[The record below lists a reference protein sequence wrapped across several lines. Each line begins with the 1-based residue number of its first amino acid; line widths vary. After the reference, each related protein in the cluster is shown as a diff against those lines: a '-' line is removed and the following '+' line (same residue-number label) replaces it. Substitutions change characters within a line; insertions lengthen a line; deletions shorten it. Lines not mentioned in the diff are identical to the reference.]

1 MNDECADAR
10 TDCSDVLAEVY
21 LLLDHECQE
30 EHAAELR
37 RHLDGCPD
45 CLEQYGISEGLKQLL
60 ARKCGGDHA
69 PEDLKERLR
78 AKIRESYLQ
87 AEKGERTTG
96 DEATVEVRE
105 D

>member
-1 MNDECADAR
+1 MSDECADAR
-10 TDCSDVLAEVY
+10 PNCSDVLAEVY
-21 LLLDHECQE
+21 LLLDKECHE

-69 PEDLKERLR
+69 PQKLKERLR
-78 AKIRESYLQ
+78 AKIREAHLAG
-87 AEKGERTTG
+87 AEKSDAAGEG
-96 DEATVEVRE
+96 TVEVRE

>member
-30 EHAAELR
+30 E
-37 RHLDGCPD
+37 
-45 CLEQYGISEGLKQLL
+45 
-60 ARKCGGDHA
+60 HA